1 MKQKLIQLSFFICLM
16 ASFALAGC
24 QDNNDLDKGDRSFGF
39 FQLKLSKKELT
50 KGITGGD
57 ALENLKDAKKI
68 QIDLVYNNRQVSQ
81 TLNLLA
87 VSDDAAEFGLTTE
100 TVELLEGQYLLT
112 GYKIFGAY
120 NDDLNCGDQAPV
132 LQEGEPDETTTFEIL
147 ASQLHIQPLAIE
159 AQLKGSF
166 SFYIGKDF
174 TAIQP
179 EMKSGFNPDDF
190 QYGMIEKVQL
200 DLKLGTSGTPRQYEF
215 KAYRGAKD
223 YLFHTDTISLRTG
236 EYTATQM
243 RLFDKKN
250 NLIMVVDK
258 SQKIEIKDQSF
269 VRDTVNIDMPLT
281 PAFKDYIALYN
292 IWKAMDGEN
301 WYWRGQ
307 GFNQGANW
315 VFTYSD
321 GSHRPLDLWGN
332 QPGVTLVAKGRV
344 SFLNLGGFNPKG
356 MIPDAIGDLT
366 ELKTLFLGNH
376 NDENFIDPELGT
388 SVIDKWGLLMNGV
401 DLQAERMDIAKE
413 QLRIRHPQKKSTLTY
428 GTEKPFRY
436 ATTSLKLGN
445 VSNRITGISDKIANC
460 KQITQISIANSLI
473 RDLPASLS
481 ELPNL
486 TDLELYNS
494 PFVEIPASVT
504 QLPNLVLLNFSSNLN
519 VQQDKLQASLRALFD
534 GPSKEKI
541 QILYLNELNLQS
553 IPDNVSNLIN
563 IGLFDI
569 SSNKI
574 RRLPM
579 LGEKIAFV
587 QCHLS
592 DNLIESIPDNWFFT
606 DDLETMTVS
615 NNQLTEFPDL
625 FSAESIY
632 KIEAL
637 DFSANKISK
646 FASGFRG
653 VHTEKLNLNNN
664 LFTEFPVELSDSKSK
679 FQFLQVSNNRIDTI
693 KPDALTNLKY
703 MEALECMGN
712 NLSSMPLEFNAEVFP
727 YLNGIDIS
735 YNHFSVFP
743 EHILNV
749 TALGQLRISNQFDPE
764 TGRRCL
770 KNWPENIAKHP
781 GLRVFDISG
790 NDIHNVRN
798 FPLLMN
804 YLDIHGN
811 PNILIT
817 VPKMIV
823 NRILDQTFVLRAD
836 QDQNVILEGL
846 N

>member
-16 ASFALAGC
+16 ASFVFTGC
-24 QDNNDLDKGDRSFGF
+24 QDNNDLDKGDRNFGF
-39 FQLKLSKKELT
+39 FQLKLSKKDLT

-87 VSDDAAEFGLTTE
+87 VSDEAAEFGLTTE
-100 TVELLEGQYLLT
+100 TIELLEGQYLLT

-120 NDDLNCGDQAPV
+120 DQDATTGDKAPV
-132 LQEGEPDETTTFEIL
+132 LQEGEPDETTTFEIVE
-147 ASQLHIQPLAIE
+147 SQLHIQPLAIE
-159 AQLKGSF
+159 AQLKGAF

-179 EMKSGFNPDDF
+179 EMKASFNPDDF
-190 QYGMIEKVQL
+190 QYGMIHHVQL
-200 DLKLGTSGTPRQYEF
+200 DMKRGANGTPRQYEF
-215 KAYRGAKD
+215 KAHRGPKD
-223 YLFHTDTISLRTG
+223 YLFHTDTLSMRAG

-243 RLFDKKN
+243 RLFDQKN

-258 SQKIEIKDQSF
+258 SQKIEIKDQAF
-269 VRDTVNIDMPLT
+269 VRDTVEIDMPLT

-321 GSHRPLDLWGN
+321 GSHRPIDLWGN
-332 QPGVTLVAKGRV
+332 QPGVNLAGKGRV

-356 MIPDAIGDLT
+356 MVPDAIGELT
-366 ELKTLFLGNH
+366 ELKILFLGNH
-376 NDENFIDPELGT
+376 NDVDYVDPNVGT
-388 SVIDKWGLLMNGV
+388 AGIDKWSLLTNGV

-413 QLRIRHPQKKSTLTY
+413 QLRIRHPQAKSTLSY
-428 GTEKPFRY
+428 GTAKPFRY
-436 ATTSLKLGN
+436 ATTALKVGN
-445 VSNRITGISDKIANC
+445 VSNRITGISEKIANC
-460 KQITQISIANSLI
+460 KQITQISIANGLI
-473 RDLPASLS
+473 KDLPASLS

-486 TDLELYNS
+486 TDLEIYNS
-494 PFVEIPASVT
+494 PVTDIPASVLE
-504 QLPNLVLLNFSSNLN
+504 LPNLVLFNFSSNLN
-519 VQQDKLQASLRALFD
+519 VQEDKLQNSLRALFD
-534 GPSKEKI
+534 GPSKEKL

-553 IPDNVSNLIN
+553 LPDNLNNLTH
-563 IGLFDI
+563 IGLFDV

-587 QCHLS
+587 QCHIN
-592 DNLIESIPDNWFFT
+592 DNKIESIPDNWFFT
-606 DDLETMTVS
+606 DDLETMTAS
-615 NNQLTEFPDL
+615 NNQLTEFPNL

-637 DFSANKISK
+637 DFSANKINK
-646 FASGFRG
+646 FAPGFKG
-653 VHTEKLNLNNN
+653 LHAEKLNLSSN
-664 LFTEFPVELSDSKSK
+664 LFTEFPVELSETKSK
-679 FQFLQVSNNRIDTI
+679 FQFIQISNNQIDTI
-693 KPDALTNLKY
+693 KPEALTNLKGL
-703 MEALECMGN
+703 EALECTGN
-712 NLSSMPLEFNAEVFP
+712 KLSRMPLEFNAEVFP

-735 YNHFSVFP
+735 YNNFSTFP

-749 TALGQLRISNQFDPE
+749 TALGQVRISNQLDPK
-764 TGRRCL
+764 TGRRIL
-770 KNWPENIAKHP
+770 KDWPESIAKHP
-781 GLRVFDISG
+781 GIRVFDISG
-790 NDIHNVRN
+790 NDIHNVKN
-798 FPLLMN
+798 FPMLMN
-804 YLDIHGN
+804 YLDIHNN
-811 PNILIT
+811 PNIFMI
-817 VPKMIV
+817 VPSIIV
-823 NRILDQTFVLRAD
+823 NRILIQQFRLLAD
-836 QDQNVILEGL
+836 EEQNVILEGL